1 MTTTTMGDTV
11 DQHRHTA
18 TKSTAELVKLAAE
31 QISRLVRDE
40 LKLAQ
45 AELAEKGKHAGFGL
59 GLFGAAGVIALYGVA
74 GLLTAVV
81 LALPLV
87 MPAWLAALLV
97 GVALLGVAGVLAL
110 VGHEQVKQA
119 APPVPSEAVAS
130 VKADIDTVTD
140 AVKDGGH
147 R

>member
-1 MTTTTMGDTV
+1 MTSTMG
-11 DQHRHTA
+11 A
-18 TKSTAELVKLAAE
+18 TRPHHNGDESTAELVKRAAE

-59 GLFGAAGVIALYGVA
+59 GLFGAAGVVALFGVF
-74 GLLTAVV
+74 GLLTTVV
-81 LALPLV
+81 LALSLV

-97 GVALLGVAGVLAL
+97 AVALLCVAGILAI
-110 VGHEQVKQA
+110 VGRRQVKQA
-119 APPVPSEAVAS
+119 APPVPSETVAS

-140 AVKDGGH
+140 AVRNGGH
-147 R
+147 K